1 MKTRFWLLYVLPIFL
16 ILVFVA
22 IMASGAFLKKPFGND
37 DRLLESIQTLE
48 KQVEGKQWTE
58 AKSQV
63 NYAMQAWDKVVNRI
77 QFSVERETIYDILG
91 TLARIKGG
99 VAAEDDKAIMEEIY
113 YFYVLWDNLGDQVQ
127 CVQYQTLISD
137 VRPKAKGTLIS

>member
-1 MKTRFWLLYVLPIFL
+1 MCFRSSL

-113 YFYVLWDNLGDQVQ
+113 YFYVLWDNLGD
-127 CVQYQTLISD
+127 
-137 VRPKAKGTLIS
+137 

>member
-48 KQVEGKQWTE
+48 KQVEGKKWTE

-63 NYAMQAWDKVVNRI
+63 AYAMQAWEKIVDRI

-99 VAAEDDKAIMEEIY
+99 IAAEDDKAIMEEIY
-113 YFYVLWDNLGDQVQ
+113 YFYVLWENLGD
-127 CVQYQTLISD
+127 
-137 VRPKAKGTLIS
+137 

>member
-22 IMASGAFLKKPFGND
+22 IMATGSILKKPFGND

-48 KQVEGKQWTE
+48 KQVEGKKWTE

-63 NYAMQAWDKVVNRI
+63 AYAMQAWEKIVDRI

-113 YFYVLWDNLGDQVQ
+113 YFYVLWDNLGD
-127 CVQYQTLISD
+127 
-137 VRPKAKGTLIS
+137 

>member
-22 IMASGAFLKKPFGND
+22 IMASGAFLKKPFGTD
-37 DRLLESIQTLE
+37 DRLLESVQMLE
-48 KQVEGKQWTE
+48 KQVEAKQWTE
-58 AKSQV
+58 AKSQI

-77 QFSVERETIYDILG
+77 QFSVERESIYDILG
-91 TLARIKGG
+91 TLARMKGG

-113 YFYVLWDNLGDQVQ
+113 YFYVLWDNLGD
-127 CVQYQTLISD
+127 
-137 VRPKAKGTLIS
+137 

>member
-113 YFYVLWDNLGDQVQ
+113 YFYVLWDNLGD
-127 CVQYQTLISD
+127 
-137 VRPKAKGTLIS
+137 

>member
-22 IMASGAFLKKPFGND
+22 IMATGPFLKKPFGND
-37 DRLLESIQTLE
+37 DRLLESIQILE
-48 KQVEGKQWTE
+48 KQVKGEKWTE
-58 AKSQV
+58 ATSQV
-63 NYAMQAWDKVVNRI
+63 DYAMKAWDKIVNRI

-113 YFYVLWDNLGDQVQ
+113 YFYVLWDNLGD
-127 CVQYQTLISD
+127 
-137 VRPKAKGTLIS
+137 

>member
-48 KQVEGKQWTE
+48 KQVEGKKWTE

-63 NYAMQAWDKVVNRI
+63 DYSMQAWEKIVDRI

-113 YFYVLWDNLGDQVQ
+113 YFYVLWDNLGD
-127 CVQYQTLISD
+127 
-137 VRPKAKGTLIS
+137 

>member
-22 IMASGAFLKKPFGND
+22 IMASGSFLKKPFGTD
-37 DRLLESIQTLE
+37 DRLLESVQMLE

-58 AKSQV
+58 AKSQI

-77 QFSVERETIYDILG
+77 QFSVERESIYDILG
-91 TLARIKGG
+91 TLARMKGG

-113 YFYVLWDNLGDQVQ
+113 YFYVLWDNLGD
-127 CVQYQTLISD
+127 
-137 VRPKAKGTLIS
+137 

>member
-22 IMASGAFLKKPFGND
+22 IMASGAFLKKPFGKD
-37 DRLLESIQTLE
+37 DRLLESVQMLE

-58 AKSQV
+58 AKSQI

-77 QFSVERETIYDILG
+77 QFSVERESIYDILG
-91 TLARIKGG
+91 TLARMKGG
-99 VAAEDDKAIMEEIY
+99 VAAQDDKAIMEEIY
-113 YFYVLWDNLGDQVQ
+113 YFYVLWDNLGD
-127 CVQYQTLISD
+127 
-137 VRPKAKGTLIS
+137 

>member
-22 IMASGAFLKKPFGND
+22 IMASGSFLKKPFGTE
-37 DRLLESIQTLE
+37 DRLLESVQTLE
-48 KQVEGKQWTE
+48 KNVEDKQWTA
-58 AKSQV
+58 AKSQID
-63 NYAMQAWDKVVNRI
+63 YAMQAWERIVDRI

-99 VAAEDDKAIMEEIY
+99 VAAEEDKEIMEEIY
-113 YFYVLWDNLGDQVQ
+113 YFYALWENLGD
-127 CVQYQTLISD
+127 
-137 VRPKAKGTLIS
+137 

>member
-16 ILVFVA
+16 ILLFVA
-22 IMASGAFLKKPFGND
+22 IMASGTYLKKPFGTQ
-37 DRLLESIQTLE
+37 DRLLESVQTLE
-48 KQVEGKQWTE
+48 KQVEGKQWTA
-58 AKSQV
+58 AKSQIE
-63 NYAMQAWDKVVNRI
+63 YAMQAWEKIVDRI

-113 YFYVLWDNLGDQVQ
+113 YFYVLWDNLGD
-127 CVQYQTLISD
+127 
-137 VRPKAKGTLIS
+137 

>member
-1 MKTRFWLLYVLPIFL
+1 MKTRFWLLYVLPICL
-16 ILVFVA
+16 LLVFIA
-22 IMASGAFLKKPFGND
+22 IMASGTFLKKPFGAD
-37 DRLLESIQTLE
+37 DRLLESIHKLE

-63 NYAMQAWDKVVNRI
+63 DYAMNAWKKIVNRI

-113 YFYVLWDNLGDQVQ
+113 YFYVLWDNLGD
-127 CVQYQTLISD
+127 
-137 VRPKAKGTLIS
+137 

>member
-22 IMASGAFLKKPFGND
+22 IMASGSFLKKPFGTD

-48 KQVEGKQWTE
+48 QQVKGNQWTE

-63 NYAMQAWDKVVNRI
+63 NYAMKAWDKIVNRI

-113 YFYVLWDNLGDQVQ
+113 YFYVLWDNLGD
-127 CVQYQTLISD
+127 
-137 VRPKAKGTLIS
+137 